1 MAKRKVN
8 RSKFVPQH
16 NQINTHWVATPSYQ
30 VSERRTLEPG
40 DEIKITQV
48 WGTRFRFVRHVY
60 NPKTETEWIDCI
72 ELHKGQPAQQRSFRP
87 ERIKVL
93 PKKRKKKHFCDN
105 KKRDTI
111 E

>member
-8 RSKFVPQH
+8 RAKFVPH
-16 NQINTHWVATPSYQ
+16 NTLNEHWVISPNYQ

-40 DEIKITQV
+40 DNIKITQV

-60 NPKTETEWIDCI
+60 NPKTDTEWIDCI
-72 ELHKGQPAQQRSFRP
+72 ELHRGQPAQYRSFRP

-93 PKKRKKKHFCDN
+93 PKKRKKKTSAT
-105 KKRDTI
+105 KK
-111 E
+111 

>member
-16 NQINTHWVATPSYQ
+16 NQINTHWVATPSLQ

-93 PKKRKKKHFCDN
+93 PKKRKKKTSAT
-105 KKRDTI
+105 KK
-111 E
+111 

>member
-1 MAKRKVN
+1 MAKKKVN

-16 NQINTHWVATPSYQ
+16 NQINDHWVSTPTYQ

-60 NPKTETEWIDCI
+60 NPQTETEWIDCI
-72 ELHKGQPAQQRSFRP
+72 ELHRGQPAQHRSFRP

-93 PKKRKKKHFCDN
+93 PKKRKKK
-105 KKRDTI
+105 KQKVTK
-111 E
+111 